1 MLRPALL
8 CLLCLAL
15 VAPALATAPLWTHSS
30 PGAVRA
36 CAVSSEGS
44 LAVTSSDLMRFFDR
58 DGTEIASTWRA
69 SDIAVGPKGNL
80 VVAGTAG
87 GVSGYARNGSL
98 LWTVPVDG
106 VTAVGVSGDG
116 KTVASAGSGGRVTV
130 ATSTGTQ
137 VGSRTTKGGGEV
149 ADLAVSQNGSV
160 VVVADRSGVHA
171 FTRKASR
178 RWSVDLP
185 DPNALAVNGSG
196 DLIAVGDIGSVRFYN
211 ATGKRVAQVTTTS
224 GVRALAMTPSA
235 NLTVAGTQDGT
246 VTALD
251 PAGGLLW
258 TAAAG
263 SWVSQVAVSAGGSAV
278 AVASND
284 RRLHLLDRDGT
295 ALWRAD
301 LPGTPRS
308 LALSPDGTRVIVG
321 CDDGTTLLFDT
332 GVRAPAATTPART
345 MKAST
350 PLPKP
355 SAATSAPKPS
365 AATPAITTGDAVSA
379 SPTTVQVVTVE
390 RSAGAGGTATLG
402 AVSVLLLLGA
412 WARFRR
418 RG

>member
-1 MLRPALL
+1 
-8 CLLCLAL
+8 
-15 VAPALATAPLWTHSS
+15 
-30 PGAVRA
+30 
-36 CAVSSEGS
+36 
-44 LAVTSSDLMRFFDR
+44 
-58 DGTEIASTWRA
+58 
-69 SDIAVGPKGNL
+69 
-80 VVAGTAG
+80 
-87 GVSGYARNGSL
+87 
-98 LWTVPVDG
+98 
-106 VTAVGVSGDG
+106 
-116 KTVASAGSGGRVTV
+116 
-130 ATSTGTQ
+130 
-137 VGSRTTKGGGEV
+137 
-149 ADLAVSQNGSV
+149 
-160 VVVADRSGVHA
+160 
-171 FTRKASR
+171 
-178 RWSVDLP
+178 
-185 DPNALAVNGSG
+185 
-196 DLIAVGDIGSVRFYN
+196 
-211 ATGKRVAQVTTTS
+211 
-224 GVRALAMTPSA
+224 MTPSA